1 MLSFEL
7 TDEGLHILY
16 VPPGYISSIQ
26 ALDEG
31 AKLLAMS
38 DYQLGEVNDEYRFD
52 KDYFTSFSF
61 KDFDLDTNYFAK
73 KEDSEKFEK
82 KEKKIN

>member
-1 MLSFEL
+1 
-7 TDEGLHILY
+7 
-16 VPPGYISSIQ
+16 
-26 ALDEG
+26 
-31 AKLLAMS
+31 MS